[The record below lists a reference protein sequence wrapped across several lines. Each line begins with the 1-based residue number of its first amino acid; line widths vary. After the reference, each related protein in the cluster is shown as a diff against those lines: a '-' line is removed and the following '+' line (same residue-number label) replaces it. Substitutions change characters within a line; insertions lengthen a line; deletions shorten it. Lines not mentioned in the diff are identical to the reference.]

1 MCFTLRLHMSA
12 TPTQGGL
19 TQALAAM
26 EDSVTAMFRKSPLMA
41 FSPLTQLQLQCLEEV
56 AGEIEDLLA
65 ESMLDPENANG
76 NLISR
81 SYSRMWLWLLGA
93 YEVLRT
99 MAEAKQC
106 FSIQFHSRLLDE
118 KRHFAEIRMPL
129 AKQEYRGKKDSAWRD
144 GFLIG
149 IKLQTHDAFFAI
161 NGIEYSARDLIARFR
176 TFISSIQPA
185 DVVKAFDAR

>member
-1 MCFTLRLHMSA
+1 
-12 TPTQGGL
+12 
-19 TQALAAM
+19 M
-26 EDSVTAMFRKSPLMA
+26 EDAVTAMFRRSPLMA
-41 FSPLTQLQLQCLEEV
+41 FSPLTQLQIQCLEEV
-56 AGEIEDLLA
+56 AIEIEDLLA

-76 NLISR
+76 NLINR

-106 FSIQFHSRLLDE
+106 FSIQFHARLLDE

-149 IKLQTHDAFFAI
+149 INPQTRDSLFAI
-161 NGIEYSARDLIARFR
+161 NGIEYSAQDLITRFR
-176 TFISSIQPA
+176 TFIGSVQPA
-185 DVVKAFDAR
+185 DVIKASDAR